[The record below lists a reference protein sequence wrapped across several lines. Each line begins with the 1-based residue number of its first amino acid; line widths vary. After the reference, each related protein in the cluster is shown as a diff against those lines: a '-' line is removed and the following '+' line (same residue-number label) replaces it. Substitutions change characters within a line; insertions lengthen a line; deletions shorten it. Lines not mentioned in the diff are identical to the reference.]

1 MLQTNPEDL
10 ALSALARPVATRAG
24 TRELRGQA

>member
-10 ALSALARPVATRAG
+10 ALSALARAAATRAG